1 MRLDKRWQQNGK
13 AQVLKL
19 SKPKLKIMNKSELI
33 REVHERMDK
42 KITMKDIDL
51 MVDAVLQV
59 MSEKLKSGEEVQL
72 ADFGTFSLAKK
83 SIKSLAEK

>member
-1 MRLDKRWQQNGK
+1 
-13 AQVLKL
+13 
-19 SKPKLKIMNKSELI
+19 MNKSDLVRAVYEK
-33 REVHERMDK
+33 MDQ
-42 KITMKDIDL
+42 KITLKDIDQ
-51 MVDAVLQV
+51 MVDVMLQV